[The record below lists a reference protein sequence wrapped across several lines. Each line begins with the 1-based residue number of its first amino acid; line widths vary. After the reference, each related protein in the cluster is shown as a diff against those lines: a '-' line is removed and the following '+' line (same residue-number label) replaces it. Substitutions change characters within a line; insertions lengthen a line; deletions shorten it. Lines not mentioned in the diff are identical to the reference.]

1 MKAAYIDRFG
11 GPEVLQCGDL
21 PDPSAAAGQ
30 VVVDVAEASVNG
42 ADWRVRAGQYGQAT
56 FPLVLGRDLSGS
68 VAALGAGVG
77 DRRARS
83 RARRRLRRE
92 ACDQRGDHRQETRP
106 ALARRCGAARAHRPL
121 GHHQRRRNE
130 LQRGETILIHGGAG
144 GVASFAIRLAKQG
157 RLSSAAPGICL
168 RAMVIASRRLAG
180 KVRATAWLR

>member
-92 ACDQRGDHRQETRP
+92 ACDQRGDHRKKPDRLSHVDAAP
-106 ALARRCGAARAHRPL
+106 LALTGLSAIISVDATNFSAARPSSS
-121 GHHQRRRNE
+121 
-130 LQRGETILIHGGAG
+130 TAG
-144 GVASFAIRLAKQG
+144 PAGWRASPSGLPSG
-157 RLSSAAPGICL
+157 SAP
-168 RAMVIASRRLAG
+168 
-180 KVRATAWLR
+180 